1 MSKLSGKY
9 PGESFLDLEI
19 KGSDPLIE
27 EVLFERDNSILLGRE
42 KAGKSIMALQ
52 MMCHL
57 TSGEPFLGRYRI
69 PKQINVAYVQ
79 GEGKLANTQANLKN
93 MTRSIHMDKTRFC
106 LFYYP
111 SLALDT
117 DEGLM
122 ELRLQIE
129 SWKKPDLII
138 LDPLYM
144 LMQGDLLSS
153 TDAKRFVANLRE
165 LSEHFQS
172 TNLLVHHGHRPKRNQ
187 DGSILNEG
195 DDSIFGSFVWKAYP
209 DHILNLERVTGNK
222 FQRRLS
228 CDTQRMGNL
237 IDSIDIVFIEPTP
250 LYFELKGDLRPSDTV
265 VHAHLDALHPKTI
278 MEISLQANV
287 HQQTVWSCIKRL
299 EVTDPPKVVCSN
311 PHENPRKYKKYSA

>member
-9 PGESFLDLEI
+9 LGETFLDLEI
-19 KGSDPLIE
+19 KGSEPLIE
-27 EVLFERDNSILLGRE
+27 EILFERDNSILLGRE

-57 TSGEPFLGRYRI
+57 TSGEPFLGRYKV

-93 MTRSIHMDKTRFC
+93 MTRSIHLDKPRFC

-117 DEGLM
+117 DEGIT

-153 TDAKRFVANLRE
+153 TDAKRFVSNLRT
-165 LSEHFQS
+165 LADHFQS
-172 TNLLVHHGHRPKRNQ
+172 TNLLVHHGHRPKRNN

-195 DDSIFGSFVWKAYP
+195 DESIFGSFVWKAYP
-209 DHILNLERVTGNK
+209 DHILNLERVSGNK
-222 FQRRLS
+222 FQRKLS

-237 IDSIDIVFIEPTP
+237 IDSIDITFIEPTP
-250 LYFELKGDLRPSDTV
+250 LYFELKGETRPSDTIV
-265 VHAHLDALHPKTI
+265 YTNLDPLRPRTI
-278 MEISLQANV
+278 VEISATTTL
-287 HQQTVWSCIKRL
+287 HHQTVWSCLKRL
-299 EVTDPPKVVCSN
+299 EQTDPPKAVCVN
-311 PHENPRKYKKYSA
+311 PHENPRKYKQYSA